1 MTLKKKISGNAE
13 GSIQSLFGN
22 LNPDKFYDVEVS
34 EHKDSRSHQQN
45 KLYWALI
52 TEMSSYLGHTTEEVH
67 DLMRYKYLSF
77 KELVGNEEITRV
89 PSTAQLSIKTF
100 NEYYDKVAQ
109 FAYGLGFILDMDQ
122 YGY

>member
-52 TEMSSYLGHTTEEVH
+52 TEMYSYLGHTTEEVH

-109 FAYGLGFILDMDQ
+109 FAYGLGFRLDMDQ

>member
-34 EHKDSRSHQQN
+34 EHKDSRSIQQN
-45 KLYWALI
+45 KLYWSLI
-52 TEMSSYLGHTTEEVH
+52 TEMSNYLGHTTDEVH
-67 DLMRYKYLSF
+67 DLMRYKFLSY

-89 PSTAQLSIKTF
+89 PSTTQLSIKAF
-100 NEYYDKVAQ
+100 NEYYDQVSQ
-109 FAYGLGFILDMDQ
+109 FAYGLGFRLDLEQ

>member
-13 GSIQSLFGN
+13 ASIQSLFGN

-52 TEMSSYLGHTTEEVH
+52 TEMASYLGHTTEEVH

-109 FAYGLGFILDMDQ
+109 FAYSLGFRLDMDQ

>member
-13 GSIQSLFGN
+13 ASIQGLFGN

-52 TEMSSYLGHTTEEVH
+52 TEMASYLGHTTEEVH

-109 FAYGLGFILDMDQ
+109 FAYGLGFRLDMDQ